1 VSFDAVAFQI
11 LWSRVVSI
19 ADEMA
24 ATLVKTAFSHV
35 VRDNHDYSCAVYD
48 LQGRMLAQSTQCTPG
63 HIGAMPQL
71 VKAMLAECP
80 VETLR
85 DGDVLITND
94 PWVGAG
100 HTPDIFLATPVFRRE
115 RLIGFAV
122 NSAHHI
128 DIGGRLAAPEAREVY
143 EEGLIIPISHLKRAG
158 AMNDELLR
166 LIRRNVRM
174 ADKVVGDLRAQIAA
188 NHIGAV
194 RVNEFLDETGL
205 EDLGALASQI
215 IGFTA
220 DAMRRAIG
228 DLPDGVYLGEAS
240 AEEGVSFTVK
250 VRLHVEGE
258 RLTADFTGTSGQVE
272 AAINSVWNMTYAYT
286 LFPIKCALHPHIPNN
301 EGCAE
306 PISLIVPEGSILN
319 ATFPAACMWRT
330 FVGLLRHRGDL
341 FCAGAGGAEQGDGAR
356 REPTRS
362 GSASSAAATTTD
374 GLFVI
379 HLNAQGGQGARATRD
394 GVSTVVF
401 PPNVMNTPIELL
413 EGDTTLLCE
422 RKALRPDSGGP
433 GRFRGGVA
441 QELVIRNRGSYPVFA
456 SLIGGRLGRGAE
468 GLFGGGSGAP
478 GRLRVDGETLPSSR
492 QVVIPPGGRVEP
504 DFAWRG
510 RVWRSA
516 GARSGRRRRGR
527 PARPRHTRASRDR
540 LRGSGAMTVLVRKAD
555 WVVAWDGG
563 RHVYRRGVDVA
574 FDTRFALSAR
584 ATRALPTRSSTAEAA
599 W

>member
-1 VSFDAVAFQI
+1 MSFDSVAFQI

-48 LQGRMLAQSTQCTPG
+48 LQGRMLAQSTHCTPG
-63 HIGAMPQL
+63 HIGAMPRL
-71 VKAMLAECP
+71 VRSMLAQFP
-80 VETLR
+80 AETLC

-115 RLIGFAV
+115 RLVGFAV

-128 DIGGRLAAPEAREVY
+128 DIGGRLAAPEAREVF

-158 AMNDELLR
+158 AMNEELLR

-194 RVNEFLDETGL
+194 RVLEFLDETGL
-205 EDLGALASQI
+205 EDLGAVASQI

-220 DAMRRAIG
+220 NAMRRAIAE
-228 DLPDGVYLGEAS
+228 LPDGVYLGEAS
-240 AEEGVSFTVK
+240 AEEGVPFVVK

-306 PISLIVPEGSILN
+306 PISLVVPEGSILN

-330 FVGLLRHRGDL
+330 SSVYYAIEAIFSALAQAAPDKVMAPSGTYPLWLSIFSGRHD
-341 FCAGAGGAEQGDGAR
+341 DGR
-356 REPTRS
+356 P
-362 GSASSAAATTTD
+362 
-374 GLFVI
+374 FVI

-441 QELVIRNRGSYPVFA
+441 QELVIRNQGSHPVLA
-456 SLIGGRLGRGAE
+456 SLIGGRLGRGAD
-468 GLFGGGSGAP
+468 GLFGGGAGAP
-478 GRLRVDGETLPSSR
+478 GRLRLDGETLSSSR
-492 QVVIPPGGRVEP
+492 QVVIPPGGRVELTLP
-504 DFAWRG
+504 GGGGYGDPR
-510 RVWRSA
+510 
-516 GARSGRRRRGR
+516 ARDPAAVVEDVRRGLV
-527 PARPRHTRASRDR
+527 TRERAEVDY
-540 LRGSGAMTVLVRKAD
+540 GVR
-555 WVVAWDGG
+555 V
-563 RHVYRRGVDVA
+563 
-574 FDTRFALSAR
+574 
-584 ATRALPTRSSTAEAA
+584 P
-599 W
+599 